1 MEKFRLML
9 RESLIVIFCIF
20 IGYCIATYVNND
32 FEPTIT
38 ERHCGIIISKS
49 NDEVAIKHGSR
60 TQLFL
65 NIQFNKKGFES
76 VEVEPTTYFK
86 YKVGE
91 CICIDFHKNDAII
104 AIGFIASWLLI
115 IVVAYFFICWLFGF
129 IKF

>member
-76 VEVEPTTYFK
+76 
-86 YKVGE
+86 
-91 CICIDFHKNDAII
+91 
-104 AIGFIASWLLI
+104 
-115 IVVAYFFICWLFGF
+115 
-129 IKF
+129 

>member
-1 MEKFRLML
+1 MEKFRLTL
-9 RESLIVIFCIF
+9 RNVIIF
-20 IGYCIATYVNND
+20 ITFLFIGHCIAKYIHND

-38 ERHCGIIISKS
+38 ERHCGTIISKS
-49 NDEVAIKHGSR
+49 NDEVAIKHGSQ

-65 NIQFNKKGFES
+65 NIQFDKKGFES
-76 VEVEPTTYFK
+76 VEVDPTTYFK

-91 CICIDFHKNDAII
+91 RIRIDFQENEAFIG
-104 AIGFIASWLLI
+104 IGFIASWLLI